1 MPRREDLHR
10 IMILGSGPIVIGQA
24 CEFDYSGT
32 QACRVLRE
40 EGYEVVLVNSNPA
53 TIMTDP
59 DVADRTYVEPLD
71 VDTVTHIIEIERPDA
86 LLPTLGGQTA
96 LNLAME
102 LQQANVLALWGVEMI
117 GADAE
122 VIHRAEDRAAFRA
135 AMEGIGLRVPLSA
148 IATSLEE
155 AKQAAA
161 DMGLPLVVRPA
172 YTLGGAGGGIA
183 RTADQ
188 LAETVEHGLRESP
201 IGQVLL
207 EQSVLGWHEYELE
220 VMRDSA
226 DNAVVVC
233 SIENVDPM
241 GVHTG
246 DSVTVAPALTLT
258 DPQLQELRDASLAV
272 MRAVGVTCGG
282 SNVQFAV
289 NPDTGEIVV
298 IEMNPRVSRSSA
310 LASKATGF
318 PIAKIAAKLAV
329 GYTLDEILNDITKK
343 TPACFEPTLDYVV
356 VKMPRWAFEK
366 FPLADRE
373 LTTHMK
379 SVGEAM
385 AIGRTFKEAFLKAMR
400 SRELDK
406 RPEMPGA
413 REAALSA
420 LEVPSCERYELI
432 LHAYRLGCTPQE
444 IHDLTGVPHF
454 FLSELHDIVE
464 LEDHWASQPEETP
477 ALLRTM
483 KRYGFSDAR
492 LAELRGISEK
502 KLRTMRLKNGI
513 TPTYK
518 AVDTCAAEFEAQ
530 TPYFYSTYERENEAT
545 PGDKP
550 RVIILGSGPNRI
562 GQGIEFDYCCVHAA
576 MTVREAGYEAVM
588 VNCNPETVS
597 TDYDV
602 SDRLYF
608 EPLTYEDVLNV
619 VANEQPLGVILQYGG
634 QTPLRLAAGL
644 ADAGVALAGTPN
656 DAIDLAE
663 DRGRFGRLLDELGM
677 RCPPYG
683 VASSLDEAREV
694 ADRIGYP
701 LLMRPSFV
709 LGGRAMEIVYSDDDL
724 ERYLT
729 EAAQATPDRPVLIDR
744 FLEDAIEVDVDVVAD
759 GEDVYV
765 GAVMQ
770 HVEEAGVH
778 SGDSACVIPSISLG
792 EGTLEEVRRWVSE
805 LALALGVRGIM
816 NAQFAY
822 QNYELYVLEVN
833 PRASR
838 TVPFVSK
845 ATGVQLAKV
854 GTRVVLGER
863 LADMGLPQRLV
874 PRHVSVKE
882 AVAPF
887 NRFPDADS
895 RLGPEM
901 KSTGEVMGGA
911 DAFPAAFAKAQAAAS
926 APLPA
931 QGTVFLSVCDT
942 DKSAATILAQRLA
955 GLGFRILATGG
966 TARALQSLGVQAQA
980 VNKVGEGSP
989 HIVEMI
995 LGGEVDLVVNTPYG
1009 RAARSDGFEIRRA
1022 ALRRGVPCITTL
1034 AGASAAVSAIEASR
1048 RPRIGV
1054 HCLQDLHAELT
1065 ERPPAPPGTP
1075 GPRPADVRGGLR
1087 VRKERGSIAP
1097 ATPSGQTG
1105 KRAGV

>member
-1 MPRREDLHR
+1 MPRRDDLHR
-10 IMILGSGPIVIGQA
+10 ILILGSGPIVIGQA

-32 QACRVLRE
+32 QACRVLLE

-59 DVADRTYVEPLD
+59 DVATRTYIEPLD
-71 VDTVTHIIEIERPDA
+71 ADTVTRIIETERPDA

-102 LQQANVLALWGVEMI
+102 LEQSNVLALWGVEMI
-117 GADAE
+117 GADAQ
-122 VIHRAEDRAAFRA
+122 VIRRAEDRAEFRA
-135 AMEGIGLRVPLSA
+135 AMESIGLRVPRSVV
-148 IATSLEE
+148 ATSLEE
-155 AKQAAA
+155 AAQAAA
-161 DMGLPLVVRPA
+161 EIGLPLVVRPA
-172 YTLGGAGGGIA
+172 FTLGGAGGGIA
-183 RTADQ
+183 RTAEQ
-188 LAETVEHGLRESP
+188 LTTTVEHGLRESP

-207 EQSVLGWHEYELE
+207 EESVLGWHEYELE
-220 VMRDSA
+220 VMRDTA

-289 NPDTGEIVV
+289 DPRSGEVVV

-318 PIAKIAAKLAV
+318 PIAKIAAKLAI
-329 GYTLDEILNDITKK
+329 GYTLDEVLNDITRK

-366 FPLADRE
+366 FPLSNRE

-385 AIGRTFKEAFLKAMR
+385 AIGRTFKEAFLKAAR
-400 SRELDK
+400 SRELDG
-406 RPEMPGA
+406 RPVLPPT
-413 REAALSA
+413 REATLKALA
-420 LEVPSCERYELI
+420 IPCAERYELI
-432 LHAYRLGCTPQE
+432 LHAYRLGCTVQE
-444 IHDLTGVPHF
+444 VHELTGVPHF
-454 FLSELHDIVE
+454 YLSELHDIVD
-464 LEDHWASQPEETP
+464 LEDHWVAEWSQSP

-492 LAELRGISEK
+492 LAELCGMTERELRARRVAAGIV
-502 KLRTMRLKNGI
+502 
-513 TPTYK
+513 PTYK

-530 TPYFYSTYERENEAT
+530 TPYFYSTYEDENEAL
-545 PGDKP
+545 PGDRP
-550 RVIILGSGPNRI
+550 RVVILGSGPNRI

-597 TDYDV
+597 TDYDI

-619 VANEQPLGVILQYGG
+619 VGNEQPLGVILQYGG

-644 ADAGVALAGTPN
+644 AEAGVTLIGTPH
-656 DAIDLAE
+656 DAIELAE

-683 VASSLDEAREV
+683 VAASLDEAREV
-694 ADRIGYP
+694 AARVGYP

-709 LGGRAMEIVYSDDDL
+709 LGGRAMEIVYGDADL
-724 ERYLT
+724 ERYLS
-729 EAAQATPDRPVLIDR
+729 EAARATPDRPVLIDR

-759 GEDVYV
+759 GEEVYV

-792 EGTLEEVRRWVSE
+792 EGTLEEVRRWVRD
-805 LALALGVRGIM
+805 LALALGVRGLM

-845 ATGVQLAKV
+845 ATGVQLAKIA
-854 GTRVVLGER
+854 TRVVLGER
-863 LADMGLPQRLV
+863 LADLDLPVRRV

-901 KSTGEVMGGA
+901 KSTGEVMGVA
-911 DAFPAAFAKAQAAAS
+911 DAFPAAFAKAQAAAG
-926 APLPA
+926 APLPTE
-931 QGTVFLSVCDT
+931 GTVFLSVCDT
-942 DKSAATILAQRLA
+942 DKSAATILAQRMA
-955 GLGFRILATGG
+955 GLGFRILATAG
-966 TARALQSLGVQAQA
+966 TAHALQSLGVPAEP
-980 VNKVGEGSP
+980 VNKVAEGAP

-995 LGGEVDLVVNTPYG
+995 LDGAVDLVVNTPYG

-1048 RPRIGV
+1048 RPRLGV
-1054 HCLQDLHAELT
+1054 HCLQDLHAGLE
-1065 ERPPAPPGTP
+1065 ERTAEPPGSP
-1075 GPRPADVRGGLR
+1075 GRRPADVRGGLL
-1087 VRKERGSIAP
+1087 VRKESAP
-1097 ATPSGQTG
+1097 GTPAPDGP
-1105 KRAGV
+1105 AGG